1 MTQQP
6 VLVNLPSDLY
16 KRIHNTAQDTNRTLE
31 TVLLES
37 LTLLFGDLSSDTEA
51 LLPVLDTL
59 SDAQLWAVV
68 QRRLTWPEGARLR
81 ELTMANKKATLS
93 NREQSELDSLLE
105 QVDRYTLLRSKALL
119 LLKQRGHPIEKHLGI
134 DN

>member
-6 VLVNLPSDLY
+6 VLVNLPAELY

-37 LTLLFGDLSSDTEA
+37 LTLLFGELSSDTEA

-81 ELTMANKKATLS
+81 ELAMANKVAALS
-93 NREQSELDSLLE
+93 SREQAELDLLLE

-119 LLKQRGHPIEKHLGI
+119 LLKQRGHAVDKHLGI

>member
-68 QRRLTWPEGARLR
+68 QRRLTWPKGTRLR
-81 ELTMANKKATLS
+81 ELTTANKIATLS

-119 LLKQRGHPIEKHLGI
+119 LLKQRGHPIEKYLGI